1 LDYAAELAEEQVAPI
16 EVAGESG
23 MKVLID
29 ENIPLLLTRRHLPA
43 SGHDL
48 KNVRGTPEQGIDD
61 SELWS
66 IAVFGTT
73 AAGHD

>member
-1 LDYAAELAEEQVAPI
+1 
-16 EVAGESG
+16 